1 MTTSRAPKQ
10 RIAILGG
17 GVSALTAAFE
27 LTHSKES
34 AERYDITVYQVGH
47 RLGGKGA
54 SGRNREHADRIEE
67 HGLHILMGFYENT
80 FRILRECYAE
90 LGRPAGAPLATV
102 EDAFEPHSF
111 ITIAEEVQGKW
122 EHWPLPFPPL
132 PGKPGEGRVEL
143 PPLPVAVR
151 QILSWMRTLVG
162 SSKELR
168 KFTPHFDK
176 YLLEIGRRLDPP
188 QQGPTRGGGALPPAS
203 DDELQKLEALIDG
216 IEEAEGRRGDE
227 RGPTRGS
234 AFTAPVFT
242 FLELSYRLSRFSGA
256 EASARLPWLLGRFRS
271 WLSAEILAK
280 SGQSTLLRR
289 LFIMVD
295 LGITVVL
302 GMITDGVLKPPYD
315 LFALDDL
322 DLQGWLEKHGA
333 APITRDSA
341 LIRSVYNLT
350 FTGPG
355 EAAAGTAIHGIMRM
369 LFTYRGAIF
378 YKMQAGMGD
387 TIFAPLYLVLKQRG
401 VKFEFFHRV
410 ENIALSP
417 DKKSV
422 AAVEM
427 GVQATPKSGAYQP
440 LYDVDGL
447 PCWPSAPNHDEL
459 VEGEALRASGENLE
473 SFWTRWPDVGKKR
486 IEAGRDFDAVILG
499 ISIGAFPFICKEL
512 IEESPRFRA
521 MVESV
526 KTTQTQAVQLWLG
539 SSFAEMGWELES
551 TVLDGYAAPFDT
563 WADMTHLL
571 KRERWAEGHKPAAL
585 AYLCGRLEDEGP
597 VPPRASAD
605 YPHAEA
611 RRVKEHARSWL
622 NTHAGGLWPRAV
634 EGGKFGWSA
643 LIDARGSAGVARLE
657 GQFSQA
663 TFCPS
668 ERYVLAVPGS
678 SKHRLRADESG
689 FERLVLTGDWILTS
703 MSCGCVEAATMAG
716 MQASRVLSGYPE
728 EIVGDLPPAEPARRP
743 LRLPPRSAA
752 QGVEAEGTSALPLYI
767 ARGGDMVI
775 PQPLS
780 MRGTTSYS
788 FILPASQERLGALV
802 ERLLNA
808 PAGGAA
814 HYLPAGPFVMLVC
827 ADIEHG
833 QGREQPYH
841 DMGWLPERDIAFW
854 VPVLAGKLEGGV
866 FSTARLVWF
875 LAYTFVDNTAALVT
889 GREVFGFPKTQA
901 VVRFPKDAG
910 AGGAFSV
917 DTLVIKQFGPKNQA
931 EIARLLT
938 VEALKREG
946 AAPGGVRA
954 ELGARRAEPPPWT
967 AGSAWS
973 SLEEG
978 FQELGS
984 RIVSAVLAGVE
995 KAMVPAVT
1003 VAGKLVDGYR
1013 GQELGM
1019 VFLKQFRD
1027 VRDPARACYQAVV
1040 EAPAV
1045 VDAWRSGGFLPS
1057 HRVTIEAADS
1067 HPIVEELGL
1076 SGATVESVLG
1086 MWLTYDF
1093 TVGRGVV
1100 IGGRG

>member
-1 MTTSRAPKQ
+1 MEMTTSRAPKQ
-10 RIAILGG
+10 KIAILGG
-17 GVSALTAAFE
+17 GISALTAAFE

-34 AERYDITVYQVGH
+34 ADRYEITVYQVGH

-143 PPLPVAVR
+143 PPPPVAIR
-151 QILSWMRTLVG
+151 QILSWMRTAMN

-168 KFTPHFDK
+168 DFTPHFDK
-176 YLLEIGRRLDPP
+176 YLLEIDRRLAPP
-188 QQGPTRGGGALPPAS
+188 LKGPTRGDGELPPAS
-203 DDELQKLEALIDG
+203 DDELQRLVGLIDG
-216 IEEAEGRRGDE
+216 IQKAEGRKGDM
-227 RGPTRGS
+227 RGS
-234 AFTAPVFT
+234 GLTIPVFT
-242 FLELSYRLSRFSGA
+242 FLELSYRLSRFSAA
-256 EASARLPWLLGRFRS
+256 ETSARLSWLLGRFRS
-271 WLSAEILAK
+271 WLSAEIMAK
-280 SGQSTLLRR
+280 IGQSTLLRR
-289 LFIMVD
+289 LFITFD

-302 GMITDGVLKPPYD
+302 GMITDGVLKPPYEF
-315 LFALDDL
+315 FALDDL

-333 APITRDSA
+333 AKVTRDSA
-341 LIRSVYNLT
+341 LIRSVYNLV
-350 FTGPG
+350 FSGPG

-417 DKKSV
+417 DKRGV
-422 AAVEM
+422 AAVEL
-427 GVQATPKSGAYQP
+427 GVQATPKNGEYQP

-447 PCWPSAPNHDEL
+447 PCWPSAPNYDEL
-459 VEGEALRASGENLE
+459 VEGESLRASGETLE

-486 IEAGRDFDAVILG
+486 IEAGRDFDQVILG
-499 ISIGAFPFICKEL
+499 ISIGAFPFICREL

-539 SSFAEMGWELES
+539 SSFEELGWKLGA
-551 TVLDGYAAPFDT
+551 TVLDGFAAPFDT

-571 KRERWAEGHKPAAL
+571 KREKWAEGDKPVAL
-585 AYLCGRLEDEGP
+585 AYLCGRLEDQGP
-597 VPPRASAD
+597 VPPRTSAD

-611 RRVKEHARSWL
+611 KRVKEHALFWL

-634 EGGKFGWSA
+634 ERGEFGFSA
-643 LIDARGSAGVARLE
+643 LIDSNGRAGVARLE
-657 GQFSQA
+657 GQYSQA

-703 MSCGCVEAATMAG
+703 LSCGCVEAATMAG
-716 MQASRVLSGYPE
+716 MQASRAISGYPE
-728 EIVGDLPPAEPARRP
+728 EIVGDLPPAKPARRSLNLLALSSVP
-743 LRLPPRSAA
+743 SA
-752 QGVEAEGTSALPLYI
+752 EAAGTSDLPLYI
-767 ARGGDMVI
+767 ARGGEIVI

-780 MRGTTSYS
+780 MHGTTSYS
-788 FILPASQERLGALV
+788 FILPANQERLGALV
-802 ERLLNA
+802 ERLLNV

-827 ADIEHG
+827 ADIAHG
-833 QGREQPYH
+833 QGRDEPYH
-841 DMGWLPERDIAFW
+841 GMGWLPERDVAFW
-854 VPVLAGKLEGGV
+854 VPVLAGKRDGGV
-866 FSTARLVWF
+866 FSAARLVWF

-889 GREVFGFPKTQA
+889 GREVFGFPKAQA
-901 VVRFPKDAG
+901 VVRFPKDAD
-910 AGGAFSV
+910 ADGAFSV
-917 DTLVIKQFGPKNQA
+917 DTLVIKRFGPKSRA

-938 VEALKREG
+938 VEELKRESE
-946 AAPGGVRA
+946 ATGGS
-954 ELGARRAEPPPWT
+954 T
-967 AGSAWS
+967 WS
-973 SLEEG
+973 SLREG

-984 RIVSAVLAGVE
+984 RLVSSVFAGVE
-995 KAMVPAVT
+995 KAIMPAVA

-1013 GQELGM
+1013 GQEIGL

-1045 VDAWRSGGFLPS
+1045 VDAWRSGGFLPP
-1057 HRVTIEAADS
+1057 HRLTIEAADS

-1076 SGATVESVLG
+1076 GGATVESVLG
-1086 MWLTYDF
+1086 MWLMYDF

-1100 IGGRG
+1100 IAGRG

>member
-1 MTTSRAPKQ
+1 V
-10 RIAILGG
+10 GG
-17 GVSALTAAFE
+17 QARVGQ
-27 LTHSKES
+27 ES
-34 AERYDITVYQVGH
+34 
-47 RLGGKGA
+47 
-54 SGRNREHADRIEE
+54 
-67 HGLHILMGFYENT
+67 
-80 FRILRECYAE
+80 
-90 LGRPAGAPLATV
+90 
-102 EDAFEPHSF
+102 
-111 ITIAEEVQGKW
+111 
-122 EHWPLPFPPL
+122 
-132 PGKPGEGRVEL
+132 
-143 PPLPVAVR
+143 
-151 QILSWMRTLVG
+151 
-162 SSKELR
+162 
-168 KFTPHFDK
+168 
-176 YLLEIGRRLDPP
+176 
-188 QQGPTRGGGALPPAS
+188 
-203 DDELQKLEALIDG
+203 
-216 IEEAEGRRGDE
+216 
-227 RGPTRGS
+227 
-234 AFTAPVFT
+234 
-242 FLELSYRLSRFSGA
+242 
-256 EASARLPWLLGRFRS
+256 
-271 WLSAEILAK
+271 
-280 SGQSTLLRR
+280 
-289 LFIMVD
+289 
-295 LGITVVL
+295 
-302 GMITDGVLKPPYD
+302 
-315 LFALDDL
+315 
-322 DLQGWLEKHGA
+322 
-333 APITRDSA
+333 RDSA
-341 LIRSVYNLT
+341 LVRSVYNLT

-387 TIFAPLYLVLKQRG
+387 TIFAPLYLVLKRRG

-427 GVQATPKSGAYQP
+427 GVQATPKNGEYQP

-447 PCWPSAPNHDEL
+447 PCWPSAPNYDEL
-459 VEGEALRASGENLE
+459 VEGESLRASGENLE
-473 SFWTRWPDVGKKR
+473 SFWTCWPDVDKKR
-486 IEAGRDFDAVILG
+486 IEAGRDFDKVILG
-499 ISIGAFPFICKEL
+499 ISIGAFPFLCKEL
-512 IEESPRFRA
+512 IEENPRFRA
-521 MVESV
+521 MVERV

-539 SSFAEMGWELES
+539 SSFEEMGWELDS

-571 KRERWAEGHKPAAL
+571 KRERWAEGHKPVAL
-585 AYLCGRLEDEGP
+585 AYLCGRLEDQGP
-597 VPPRASAD
+597 VPPRTSLD

-611 RRVKEHARSWL
+611 KRVTENALSWL
-622 NTHAGGLWPRAV
+622 NTHAGGLWPRAM
-634 EGGKFGWSA
+634 ESEAFGFSA
-643 LIDARGSAGVARLE
+643 LIDPKGRAGVARLE
-657 GQFSQA
+657 GQYSQA

-716 MQASRVLSGYPE
+716 MQASQVISGYPE
-728 EIVGDLPPAEPARRP
+728 VIVGDLLPAKGVQRSIGLLPRNSAPA
-743 LRLPPRSAA
+743 A
-752 QGVEAEGTSALPLYI
+752 EAEGTSDLPLYI

-775 PQPLS
+775 PQPLA

-788 FILPASQERLGALV
+788 FILPANQERLGALV

-808 PAGGAA
+808 PSGGAA

-854 VPVLAGKLEGGV
+854 VPVLAGKREGGV
-866 FSTARLVWF
+866 FSAERLVWF

-901 VVRFPKDAG
+901 IVRFPKDAD

-917 DTLVIKQFGPKNQA
+917 DTLVIKRFGPTNRA

-938 VEALKREG
+938 VEELPRES
-946 AAPGGVRA
+946 
-954 ELGARRAEPPPWT
+954 EPT
-967 AGSAWS
+967 GGSAWS
-973 SLEEG
+973 NLGEG

-984 RIVSAVLAGVE
+984 RIVSFVFAGVE
-995 KAMVPAVT
+995 KAIVPAVT

-1013 GQELGM
+1013 GQELRM

-1086 MWLTYDF
+1086 VWLTYDF

-1100 IGGRG
+1100 IGDGSEREHVA